1 MKYAVV
7 IAALA
12 LAVATSAQ
20 AQSGAGDAFKGKEV
34 RIVVGYATGGGYDNY
49 ARIVGPFLGKHIPG
63 NPTVVV
69 QNMPGGDGLAVAN
82 YMAQRAP
89 RDGTAIALTNRNLAV
104 APLLGMIEPAN
115 VQYDP
120 KQFVWLAN
128 LNSEVSVLIVR
139 SDVGVK
145 TLDDVR
151 SHQVVVGA
159 TGLTANNAVY
169 PYVANNVLGTKFKV
183 VSGYPGTSH
192 LLLALERKEVD
203 GIGGLAWSSL
213 KVQRPDWIDKRTIVP
228 VLQLGL
234 SKVPELTN
242 VPLILDLAA
251 SDRDRRALELVFAPE
266 ELGRPFFAAPQTPNA
281 TARALRA
288 AFAAAVADEGFK
300 AAAEKAQLEVS
311 FMDGAKLDGIVQR
324 LNGASPDVV
333 DLAKRVMQRGRT
345 EVEER

>member
-1 MKYAVV
+1 M
-7 IAALA
+7 AALFLA
-12 LAVATSAQ
+12 LATSAR
-20 AQSGAGDAFKGKEV
+20 AQSGTGDVFKGKEL
-34 RIVVGYATGGGYDNY
+34 RIIVGYATGGGYDNY
-49 ARIVGPFLGKHIPG
+49 ARIVGPFLSKHLPG

-89 RDGTAIALTNRNLAV
+89 RDGTAVALTNRNLAV

-139 SDVGVK
+139 TDAGVK

-151 SHQVVVGA
+151 MRPVVVGA

-169 PYVANNVLGTKFKV
+169 PYVANNVLGAKFKV
-183 VSGYPGTSH
+183 VAGYPGTSH

-213 KVQRPDWIDKRTIVP
+213 KVQRPDWIEKRTIIP

-234 SKVPELTN
+234 SKVQELKD
-242 VPLILDLAA
+242 VPLILDLAP
-251 SDRDRRALELVFAPE
+251 SERDRRALELVFAPE
-266 ELGRPFFAAPQTPNA
+266 ELGRPFFAAPQTSSA
-281 TARALRA
+281 TAQALRSG
-288 AFAAAVADEGFK
+288 FAAAVADDGFK

-311 FMDGAKLDGIVQR
+311 FMDGATLEGIVRR
-324 LNGASPDVV
+324 LNAASPDVV
-333 DLAKRVMQRGRT
+333 DLAKRVMERGRT